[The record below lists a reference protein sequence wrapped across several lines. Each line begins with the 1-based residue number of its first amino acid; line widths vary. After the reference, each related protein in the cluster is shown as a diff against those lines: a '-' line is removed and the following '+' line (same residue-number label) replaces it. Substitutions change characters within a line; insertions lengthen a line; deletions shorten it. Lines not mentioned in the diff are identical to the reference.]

1 MTFFSFD
8 LLRVVSSAI
17 VKLIRFRLHRDGK
30 ERDRILTCVG
40 AGSIPNNRG
49 SNLERPAKAAGRA
62 SRFVAQSL
70 RSEVSPK
77 KCRLSCFALGGKQTA
92 LPRPNRGLR
101 EGSGEPISSEPTPSH
116 RPWASTR
123 ARPRADLA
131 AAKRATAVA
140 GIGRQLEQST
150 LRGRLRRS
158 PVGRYVWNTQSAP

>member
-49 SNLERPAKAAGRA
+49 SNLERPAKAAGRS

-70 RSEVSPK
+70 RLGVSPK
-77 KCRLSCFALGGKQTA
+77 KCRLVLLLAENNQ
-92 LPRPNRGLR
+92 
-101 EGSGEPISSEPTPSH
+101 PS
-116 RPWASTR
+116 R
-123 ARPRADLA
+123 ARIGDCGRALVS
-131 AAKRATAVA
+131 RF
-140 GIGRQLEQST
+140 
-150 LRGRLRRS
+150 LRSQLRRIGPGHPPGRD
-158 PVGRYVWNTQSAP
+158 PVRTSMRPSGLQR

>member
-49 SNLERPAKAAGRA
+49 SNLERPAKAAGRS

-70 RSEVSPK
+70 RSGVSPK
-77 KCRLSCFALGGKQTA
+77 KCRLSGFSVLESRQPSRDWGTAGG
-92 LPRPNRGLR
+92 L
-101 EGSGEPISSEPTPSH
+101 GEPISSEPTPSH

-123 ARPRADLA
+123 ARPRADLD

-140 GIGRQLEQST
+140 GIGPQLEQSS
-150 LRGRLRRS
+150 LGGRLRRW
-158 PVGRYVWNTQSAP
+158 PVGRCVWNTRFAP